1 MLRLSMHRTDSRNKS
16 FAMHRF
22 AIACLVVASLPGM
35 PPHAA
40 DRNRGDQ
47 GRLTRKS
54 RRSDRHS

>member
-1 MLRLSMHRTDSRNKS
+1 MHRTDTRNKS
-16 FAMHRF
+16 FSVCRF

-40 DRNRGDQ
+40 DRKRSDQ
-47 GRLTRKS
+47 GGLTRKS